1 MFVTFFLG
9 LFDPSQSTISY
20 INAGHIP
27 PVIIP
32 SSGPARILAQATN
45 IPLGIFESKL
55 TTNVE
60 TIDSKTGLLV
70 VTDGIIEAS
79 SPDDELFGMEH
90 LIDIVTNS
98 KSDSAQKLIQ
108 SVMRSVTDFRQA
120 LPQQDDITVFGLMN
134 QKAVR
139 SSIENPAS

>member
-1 MFVTFFLG
+1 MG

-32 SSGPARILAQATN
+32 SSGPARILAEATN
-45 IPLGIFESKL
+45 IPLGIFESEF
-55 TTNVE
+55 TTKVE

-70 VTDGIIEAS
+70 VTDGIIEAG
-79 SPDDELFGMEH
+79 SPDDKLFGMER
-90 LIDIVTNS
+90 LIDVVTNS
-98 KSDSAQKLIQ
+98 KADSAQKLIQ

-139 SSIENPAS
+139 APIENPTS